1 MTNTDRRAVLL
12 VSTVAAFLT
21 AFMGSATNIALPTIG
36 AELSMTAVA
45 LGWVAMA
52 YSLAT
57 ALFLLPFGR
66 LADIHGRKRIFLYG
80 VGVYTVASLL
90 VGAAPTGALLIA
102 FRAFQGFGAAMM
114 FGTSTAILTSAYPP
128 GERGRVLGINV
139 AAVYTG
145 LSVGP
150 FLGGLLTQNLG
161 WRSIFFVG
169 ALLSV
174 VTLGITLLRL
184 KGEWAEA
191 RGERFDLPGA
201 VIFGFAIVPF
211 MIGLSLL
218 PNAIGAALLALGVVM
233 GIGFVRWESGTKQP
247 LLNMDLFRRNRIF
260 AFSNLAALIN
270 YSATSAVGFLLS
282 LYLQYIKALSP
293 QQAGLVLVAQP
304 IMQAIFSPL
313 SGRLSDRIESRIVA
327 SAGMAITATGLVLL
341 IFLTA
346 VTPFWY
352 IILCLMLLGFGFAL
366 FSSPNTNAVMGAV
379 ERRLYGV
386 ASSTLGTMR
395 TIGQMLSL
403 GIATL
408 IFAVVIGRVKITPQY
423 YDAFLT
429 SMKIA
434 FTIFAV
440 ACFGGV
446 FASLARGKM
455 HGNQGAGVGSE
466 GSGGKDQAFE
476 SRPAPTGQGAL
487 PDGKE
492 AK

>member
-45 LGWVAMA
+45 MGWVAMA

-80 VGVYTVASLL
+80 VGTYTVASLL
-90 VGAAPTGALLIA
+90 VGMAPTGALLIA
-102 FRAFQGFGAAMM
+102 LRAFQGFGAAMM

-150 FLGGLLTQNLG
+150 FLGGILTQNLG

-169 ALLSV
+169 ALLSAI
-174 VTLGITLLRL
+174 TLGITLLRL

-191 RGERFDLPGA
+191 QGERFDLPGA
-201 VIFGFAIVPF
+201 VIFGCAIVPF

-218 PNAIGAALLALGVVM
+218 PNTIGAILLALGAVM

-247 LLNMDLFRRNRIF
+247 LLNMDLFRHNRIF
-260 AFSNLAALIN
+260 AFSNVAALIN

-282 LYLQYIKALSP
+282 LYLQYIKALTP

-327 SAGMAITATGLVLL
+327 STGMAITATGLVLL
-341 IFLTA
+341 IFLTDS
-346 VTPFWY
+346 TPFWY

-366 FSSPNTNAVMGAV
+366 FSSPNTNAVMSAV

-386 ASSTLGTMR
+386 ASSTVGTMR

-455 HGNQGAGVGSE
+455 HG
-466 GSGGKDQAFE
+466 
-476 SRPAPTGQGAL
+476 
-487 PDGKE
+487 
-492 AK
+492 